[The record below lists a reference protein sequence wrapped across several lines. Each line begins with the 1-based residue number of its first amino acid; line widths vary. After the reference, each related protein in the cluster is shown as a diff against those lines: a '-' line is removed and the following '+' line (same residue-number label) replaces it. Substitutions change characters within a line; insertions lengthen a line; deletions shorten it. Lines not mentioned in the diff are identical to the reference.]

1 MLSHSWSSC
10 EQVGP
15 QPCQSS
21 PNLRDL
27 ERFSSPL
34 SCTEQVLPPVSH
46 SRQLTC
52 CPAFSSLPTAWI
64 LSTPEP
70 STSCLSFTLYNREGN
85 PSPVD
90 IIFSPGIY
98 WRTRKAVTNSALHE
112 KQEEKNQKADKT
124 IEHTGQRTG
133 PPQAHRPPDLQSLLY
148 LTHIQPYK
156 FQAGSSRALPV
167 TQSSM

>member
-1 MLSHSWSSC
+1 MPSHSWSSC

-21 PNLRDL
+21 PNLREL

-52 CPAFSSLPTAWI
+52 CPAFSNLPTAWI
-64 LSTPEP
+64 LSTLEP
-70 STSCLSFTLYNREGN
+70 SASCLSFTPYNREGN

-98 WRTRKAVTNSALHE
+98 WRTRKPVTKSAVHE
-112 KQEEKNQKADKT
+112 KQEEKIKKQTRLQNTLGK
-124 IEHTGQRTG
+124 GQ
-133 PPQAHRPPDLQSLLY
+133 
-148 LTHIQPYK
+148 
-156 FQAGSSRALPV
+156 ALPKHTDLLTSRV
-167 TQSSM
+167 FCI